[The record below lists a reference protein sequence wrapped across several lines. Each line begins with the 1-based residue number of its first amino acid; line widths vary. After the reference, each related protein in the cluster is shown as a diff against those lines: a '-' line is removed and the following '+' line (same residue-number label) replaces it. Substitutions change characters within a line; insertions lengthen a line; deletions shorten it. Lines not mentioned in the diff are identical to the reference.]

1 MNERLRRIR
10 EKAELTQRDF
20 AKRIGVGASTLAMFE
35 TGDRSL
41 KNIHIQR
48 ICDEF
53 NVNEVW
59 LRTGEGGDDNMFTK
73 IDPNDRFSI
82 NLGKLSVTENKLA
95 QNMINAIAE
104 ADPEKLAY
112 IEEFMKKCLG
122 L

>member
-1 MNERLRRIR
+1 MNERLRKIR
-10 EKAELTQRDF
+10 EKSELTQRDF

-59 LRTGEGGDDNMFTK
+59 LRTGEGQMFLTISNNTPNSFKDKIIGAVTIMGDSDAEILWQTIQFL
-73 IDPNDRFSI
+73 FSEHS
-82 NLGKLSVTENKLA
+82 LDDV
-95 QNMINAIAE
+95 Q
-104 ADPEKLAY
+104 EKLRR
-112 IEEFMKKCLG
+112 IMK
-122 L
+122 